1 MLDVILIQDI
11 KTGIKLLEY
20 RQENTQFDTDH
31 LDIFSGFLSAIQ
43 SISTELDIGNLVLI
57 STEGTKGHNCI
68 IVHYP
73 PIDVI
78 FLVDLDDP
86 LEIWKEMG
94 RDIALEFIEVY
105 GKDFEPSRVSAFDD
119 FKEIIA
125 NMCSGHNYCD

>member
-11 KTGIKLLEY
+11 HTGIKLLEY
-20 RQENTQFDTDH
+20 RQENTTFDTDH

-43 SISTELDIGNLVLI
+43 SISLELDIGNLVLI

-68 IVHYP
+68 IAHSP

-78 FLVDLDDP
+78 ILVDQIDP
-86 LEIWKEMG
+86 INIWKEMG
-94 RDIALEFIEVY
+94 RDIAIEFIEKY
-105 GKDFEPSRVSAFDD
+105 GKDFESSRVSAFDG

-125 NMCSGHNYCD
+125 NLCAGHKYCD